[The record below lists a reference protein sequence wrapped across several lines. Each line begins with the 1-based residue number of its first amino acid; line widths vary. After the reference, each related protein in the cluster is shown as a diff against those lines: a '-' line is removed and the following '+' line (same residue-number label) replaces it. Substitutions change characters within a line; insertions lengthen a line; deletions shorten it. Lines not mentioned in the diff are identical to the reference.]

1 MYSFR
6 KWKSGHDSF
15 HSACD
20 LCKGLI
26 VPNLV
31 ALFKGDKI
39 RGTLLD
45 TALFGALFVLICDIL
60 ARSILI
66 PYEIPIELIVG
77 IVGSM
82 IFIAMLMYKL
92 KHGKKAIR
100 PGRHGHHR
108 RRHHRH
114 YGHHKEAASDA

>member
-1 MYSFR
+1 MGQISYI
-6 KWKSGHDSF
+6 
-15 HSACD
+15 
-20 LCKGLI
+20 GLI

-31 ALFKGDKI
+31 ALFKGDKL

-60 ARSILI
+60 ARSIII

-100 PGRHGHHR
+100 PGRHGHHHR
-108 RRHHRH
+108 RGHHRHHRH
-114 YGHHKEAASDA
+114 PKEAAGDA